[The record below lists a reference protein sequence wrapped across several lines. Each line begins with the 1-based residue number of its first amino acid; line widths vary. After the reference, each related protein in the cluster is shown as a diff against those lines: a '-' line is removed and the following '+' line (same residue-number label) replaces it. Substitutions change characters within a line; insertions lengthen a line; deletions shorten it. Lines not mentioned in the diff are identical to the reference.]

1 MPFDNTMALAALASV
16 IPLIIIYLLRPKPV
30 QLSIPSL
37 MFLMQVEKQK
47 KRFSSIRKL
56 LKDPLFLIQ
65 LLVLILLSTA
75 AAAPFYTSQEDL
87 SDEHTVI
94 VIDASA
100 SMQAG
105 NRFDDA
111 TRLTEGYLSKKNSI
125 ILAKSSPEIVVENT
139 GSSQA
144 SDALENIEPSDTIA
158 DLSGAMSEGMRLLSQ
173 RGGTMVV
180 VSDFAS
186 WEGDDPVATKQIAQ
200 SYGIDTAF
208 VDVSSAVGNV
218 GIIDGWIDTE
228 DGNYVY
234 TCVVKN
240 YNDFTER
247 VDIEIE
253 NPAGSVKRSLN
264 VGPSDTAQFR
274 VNPLSSGV
282 TSISIADE
290 DSLPAD
296 NNAYVVIPTQSD
308 TKTLFISDEGKLP
321 SKIALSTLASVDIS
335 TAEGIP
341 SATDDYRIMVLGL
354 KNRSLTSSEV
364 ERLDSFL
371 NNGGRVVVV
380 ASQMLAGGN
389 ATDQFQGMLPF
400 IPGDV
405 AEVQNIL
412 GIDLKVVQSSSLTD
426 DVKFNEIAMYKYL
439 NATPRNDATVLVA
452 TEQGDPLL
460 AHWSVGDGT
469 LVYFGFNDDL
479 GDPNDKLDN
488 PWNNFHNLPEY
499 PVLWARLTAWL
510 GGSGDISDYNHETGD
525 ITSLAREMTVQT
537 PSGTI
542 TTQKVL
548 FEQIGT
554 YKIGGRTVAVNLY
567 SDRESDTTR
576 QGSEVMERVSDQNRD
591 SPDIVRQDSYEAKN
605 YLDNYL
611 IILAILLAIL
621 EILIIRNRGEL

>member
-1 MPFDNTMALAALASV
+1 MPFDNIMALAALASV

-105 NRFDDA
+105 NRLDDA
-111 TRLTEGYLSKKNSI
+111 TRLAAGYLSKKNSV
-125 ILAKSSPEIVVENT
+125 ILAKSSPEIIVENT

-144 SDALENIEPSDTIA
+144 SDALASIEPSDTIA

-173 RGGTMVV
+173 RGGKIVV

-186 WEGDDPVATKQIAQ
+186 WEGEDPVSTKQLAQ

-208 VDVSSAVGNV
+208 VDVGSAVGNV
-218 GIIDGWIDTE
+218 GIIDGWIDIE

-274 VNPLSSGV
+274 VNPLSTGV

-290 DSLPAD
+290 DNLPAD
-296 NNAYVVIPTQSD
+296 NNAYVMVPTQSD
-308 TKTLFISDEGKLP
+308 TKTLFVSDEEKLP
-321 SKIALSTLASVDIS
+321 SKIALSTLASVNIS
-335 TAEGIP
+335 TSEGIP
-341 SATDDYRIMVLGL
+341 SSTDDYKIMVIGL
-354 KNRSLTSSEV
+354 KNRSLTSNEV

-380 ASQMLAGGN
+380 ASQMLESGN
-389 ATDQFQGMLPF
+389 ATDQFQNMLPV
-400 IPGDV
+400 IPDNV
-405 AEVQNIL
+405 AESQGVL
-412 GIDLKVVQSSSLTD
+412 GIDLEVVQSSSLTD
-426 DVKFNEIAMYKYL
+426 DVKFNEIAIHKYL
-439 NATPRNDATVLVA
+439 NATPRNDANVLVA

-469 LVYFGFNDDL
+469 LVYFGFNDEL
-479 GDPNDKLDN
+479 GK

-499 PVLWARLTAWL
+499 PVLWAKLTAWL
-510 GGSGDISDYNHETGD
+510 GGSGDISDYNLETGD
-525 ITSLAREMTVQT
+525 VTSLAREMTVQT
-537 PSGTI
+537 PTSTM
-542 TTQKVL
+542 TTQKVV
-548 FEQIGT
+548 FEEVGT

-576 QGSEVMERVSDQNRD
+576 QGSEVMERVSDKKRD

>member
-1 MPFDNTMALAALASV
+1 MVMPFDNTMALAALASV

-94 VIDASA
+94 IIDASA

-111 TRLTEGYLSKKNSI
+111 TRLAEGYLSKKNSV
-125 ILAKSSPEIVVENT
+125 ILAKSSPEIVIENT

-144 SDALENIEPSDTIA
+144 SDALENIEPSATIA
-158 DLSGAMSEGMRLLSQ
+158 DISGAMSEGMRLLSQ

-186 WEGDDPVATKQIAQ
+186 WEGEDPVSTKQLAQ
-200 SYGIDTAF
+200 SYGINTAF

-290 DSLPAD
+290 DNLPAD

-308 TKTLFISDEGKLP
+308 TKTLFVSDEGKLP

-341 SATDDYRIMVLGL
+341 SFTDDYRIMVIGL
-354 KNRSLTSSEV
+354 KNRSLASNEV

-371 NNGGRVVVV
+371 NNGGRVVFI

-389 ATDQFQGMLPF
+389 ATDQFQSMLPV

-405 AEVQNIL
+405 AETQNIL
-412 GIDLKVVQSSSLTD
+412 GIDLEVVQSSSLTD

-469 LVYFGFNDDL
+469 LVYFGFNDEL
-479 GDPNDKLDN
+479 GE

-510 GGSGDISDYNHETGD
+510 GGSGDISDYNLETGD
-525 ITSLAREMTVQT
+525 VTSLAREMTVQT
-537 PSGTI
+537 PTGTI

-548 FEQIGT
+548 FEQVGT
-554 YKIGGRTVAVNLY
+554 YNIGGRTVAVNLY